1 MIELSGSNAR
11 GLFDLLRIGKTL
23 TSERITTVEP
33 PPAFLQIEPA
43 RAFGNEDVMQARML
57 SHPGARLSTVV
68 AGEIVGN
75 DVNVSAGIVGFDVLK
90 QSNIV
95 GRVARSSTA
104 GQFPTVVHAQCSI
117 DPRFLRTSTVVQRCL
132 DTVTCGRPTWSRRK
146 ATRDYWSEFIGA
158 DGRRSLC
165 WSRVVDDDLGSFGT
179 KSSSELSPQLC
190 VRRQRTPSRSK
201 MVRI

>member
-11 GLFDLLRIGKTL
+11 GLFDLGRGGKTL

-95 GRVARSSTA
+95 GGVA
-104 GQFPTVVHAQCSI
+104 
-117 DPRFLRTSTVVQRCL
+117 
-132 DTVTCGRPTWSRRK
+132 
-146 ATRDYWSEFIGA
+146 
-158 DGRRSLC
+158 
-165 WSRVVDDDLGSFGT
+165 
-179 KSSSELSPQLC
+179 
-190 VRRQRTPSRSK
+190 
-201 MVRI
+201 